1 MSHHIS
7 IRGLRAGYGTLAVVH
22 DIDLDVRSGE
32 VVALLGPN
40 GAGKTTTLLTIAG
53 ILPRL
58 GGSIFWNGVDQRV
71 SAHRRARGG
80 VALVSE
86 RAVFRQLTVAGN
98 LRLGLGDP
106 GRALELFPE
115 LRPLLRRRAGLL
127 SGGEQQIL
135 AMARALAANP
145 AVLLLDELSLGLAP
159 LVVNRLMESVR
170 RAADNGAAVML
181 VEQQVRRALTIS
193 ERAYLINQ
201 GRVTAS
207 GTASELMGELEVGTM
222 SYFTSSRA
230 RSPDQ

>member
-1 MSHHIS
+1 MSQHIS

-58 GGSIFWNGVDQRV
+58 GGSILWNGVDQHV
-71 SAHRRARGG
+71 PAHRRARSG

-98 LRLGLGDP
+98 LRLGLGEP
-106 GRALELFPE
+106 SRALELFPE
-115 LRPLLRRRAGLL
+115 LRPLLRRPAGLL

-159 LVVNRLMESVR
+159 MVVNRLMDSVR

-181 VEQQVRRALTIS
+181 IEQQVRRALAIS

-207 GTASELMGELEVGTM
+207 GTAEELRGELEVGSM
-222 SYFTSSRA
+222 SYYTSSPV